1 MGFRFAPNLLAALPP
16 KHNSTR
22 PRIPQVR
29 KLAISHPEI
38 YIFYKKAVLRQ
49 NHSANHRFVA
59 VLCPRTTVI
68 FSCISSLHVPREH
81 RRYEQKVVCL
91 WIINRG
97 GVQQE
102 YTHPYGKNTERKI
115 IKNKTNGIS
124 QYFGLQNQ
132 PSTGAKIKEK
142 WRDYE
147 IRQTWGLLRQQKI
160 IVSNKKVRC
169 YFTGESQ
176 DGGVFLII

>member
-1 MGFRFAPNLLAALPP
+1 MRFRFAPNLLAALPT
-16 KHNSTR
+16 KNNSTR

-142 WRDYE
+142 
-147 IRQTWGLLRQQKI
+147 
-160 IVSNKKVRC
+160 
-169 YFTGESQ
+169 
-176 DGGVFLII
+176 